1 MSSTKMVNNDDMVF
15 SDMDGDLKKNK
26 IGSYYMIKLTSKS
39 GLLNESDSFSKP
51 YIFVKKQRL
60 CREGNGANLLP
71 NDICPL
77 KFLHSILNKYGQMH
91 QDRAFPFY

>member
-51 YIFVKKQRL
+51 YI
-60 CREGNGANLLP
+60 C
-71 NDICPL
+71 
-77 KFLHSILNKYGQMH
+77 
-91 QDRAFPFY
+91 